1 MTDCGAG
8 PDGGPGLVTCAP
20 VAAAAGGVVVD
31 AAGARVGGAARYLEE
46 LRCYLERSRRGDV
59 TVIGAGRGVGPG
71 WLLRREAGRGV
82 LGARRRVALNNV
94 GFCGPGGER
103 WTLLRNALHFLSAG
117 EEAGLDGELLARAR
131 RQAAIVRLAA
141 RRSDVL
147 VVPSTAMAGRVTQA
161 MPGLSGRVVVRPHP
175 VSACPAPVTEA
186 EPAIACPV
194 LFAPYKRMPQRL
206 RELLAAL
213 DACADPG
220 VRVWVT
226 ADHAEV
232 PADLAACP
240 RVDLLGRRGPAE
252 SSALVAPRPR
262 RLLPQ
267 RPGVVRVPAGGGTR
281 QRPAR
286 HRPRHRTEP
295 GDRRARTV
303 RIHPRRPRLAGSGR
317 ENSPHHPPHPRPR
330 TIQPR
335 HLLRLATRTRVS
347 RPPSDGGCRAGGGT

>member
-8 PDGGPGLVTCAP
+8 AGCGPGLVTSAP
-20 VAAAAGGVVVD
+20 MAAGAGAVVVD
-31 AAGARVGGAARYLEE
+31 AAGARMGGAARYLDE

-82 LGARRRVALNNV
+82 LRARRRVALNNV

-103 WTLLRNALHFLSAG
+103 WTLLGNALHFLSAG
-117 EEAGLDGELLARAR
+117 EEAELAPGLRARVR

-161 MPGLSGRVVVRPHP
+161 MPGLSSRVVVRPHP
-175 VSACPAPVTEA
+175 VSACPAPVPAA

-194 LFAPYKRMPQRL
+194 LFAPYKHMPQRL

-213 DACADPG
+213 DACADPQ

-226 ADHAEV
+226 AGHDEV

-240 RVDLLGRRGPAE
+240 RVDLLGRRGPGE
-252 SSALVAPRPR
+252 SSALVGRARAVYFPSGLESFGYPLAEARASGRPVIAR
-262 RLLPQ
+262 DTAQNREIA
-267 RPGVVRVPAGGGTR
+267 GPALCGYS
-281 QRPAR
+281 
-286 HRPRHRTEP
+286 P
-295 GDRRARTV
+295 GDPTSLE
-303 RIHPRRPRLAGSGR
+303 LAVKTALTAQV
-317 ENSPHHPPHPRPR
+317 SPDPAPFDPD
-330 TIQPR
+330 TYFDWLLGQP
-335 HLLRLATRTRVS
+335 
-347 RPPSDGGCRAGGGT
+347 